1 LLLGPIARQ
10 FPGARILLG
19 HSGVTWRGYEQ
30 SIAVAR
36 SSANLFLDIS
46 GSHSHRTIIEHCLD
60 QLGEERILFGS
71 DMPYLEAAMV
81 LGRVLTARVS
91 DGNKEAIL
99 RHNFL
104 RLLTM
109 T

>member
-1 LLLGPIARQ
+1 
-10 FPGARILLG
+10 
-19 HSGVTWRGYEQ
+19 
-30 SIAVAR
+30 
-36 SSANLFLDIS
+36 
-46 GSHSHRTIIEHCLD
+46 
-60 QLGEERILFGS
+60 
-71 DMPYLEAAMV
+71 MV